1 MVRDAEE
8 YAEEDRRRREEA
20 EVRNQ
25 ADSLVY
31 STEKF
36 LGENEDKVPEDI
48 KSEVREALAEVK
60 KAQESND
67 TDAIKSAS
75 ERAAQVSQ
83 KMGTAIY
90 QQAQAQQA
98 SAQPSSA
105 DGSANTP
112 ADDEVVEA
120 EIVDEGETREGGAS

>member
-1 MVRDAEE
+1 
-8 YAEEDRRRREEA
+8 
-20 EVRNQ
+20 
-25 ADSLVY
+25 
-31 STEKF
+31 EKF

-60 KAQESND
+60 KALESND

-75 ERAAQVSQ
+75 ERAALVSQ

-98 SAQPSSA
+98 NAQPDSA
-105 DGSANTP
+105 DGSTETP

-120 EIVDEGETREGGAS
+120 EIVDEGDGEGGAA

>member
-1 MVRDAEE
+1 MVRDAEQ
-8 YAEEDRRRREEA
+8 YAEEDRKRREEA
-20 EVRNQ
+20 EIRNQ

-48 KSEVREALAEVK
+48 KSEVREAIAEVK
-60 KAQESND
+60 KALESND
-67 TDAIKSAS
+67 TDTIRSTT
-75 ERAAQVSQ
+75 EHAAQVSQ

-98 SAQPSSA
+98 QAQSDSA
-105 DGSANTP
+105 DSGTQAQD
-112 ADDEVVEA
+112 DDEVVEA
-120 EIVDEGETREGGAS
+120 EIVDEHDASEGGAA

>member
-1 MVRDAEE
+1 MPD
-8 YAEEDRRRREEA
+8 
-20 EVRNQ
+20 
-25 ADSLVY
+25 
-31 STEKF
+31 
-36 LGENEDKVPEDI
+36 DI

-60 KAQESND
+60 KALESND
-67 TDAIKSAS
+67 TETIKSAS

-98 SAQPSSA
+98 SEQSSSA
-105 DGSANTP
+105 DGSSSSTP

-120 EIVDEGETREGGAS
+120 EIVDEDDSESGKR